1 MARIR
6 IRNEWM
12 EQHLFRVRA
21 IVAGVIAVILLLFV
35 AGRLIDLQLVN
46 YSHYATL
53 AEGNRLHDES
63 VTPPRDRKSV
73 V

>member
-21 IVAGVIAVILLLFV
+21 IAVGAIALVLLLVV
-35 AGRLIDLQLVN
+35 AGRLIDLQLEIGRAHV
-46 YSHYATL
+46 
-53 AEGNRLHDES
+53 
-63 VTPPRDRKSV
+63 
-73 V
+73 